1 MTLSSPGLD
10 LPLNARKGECIGSAV
25 TGKEAQVS
33 SRNVAVATLVALVY
47 LMLRT
52 VPMLVH

>member
-1 MTLSSPGLD
+1 
-10 LPLNARKGECIGSAV
+10 
-25 TGKEAQVS
+25 VS

-52 VPMLVH
+52 VPLLIH